1 MIEFRTLLAAILG
14 ILIGAVCLVA
24 PDAVVRVHTA
34 GRRPHDGRGEY
45 GTDGTTPAR
54 WRRVVQALGVG
65 CLAAGCYFGYVAL
78 A

>member
-1 MIEFRTLLAAILG
+1 MVDVRTLLAAVLG
-14 ILIGAVCLVA
+14 VLVGVVCLVA

-45 GTDGTTPAR
+45 GANGAAPTR

-78 A
+78 V

>member
-1 MIEFRTLLAAILG
+1 MVAVRTLLAALLG
-14 ILIGAVCLVA
+14 VLIGVVCLVA

-34 GRRPHDGRGEY
+34 GRRPNGRGEY
-45 GTDGTTPAR
+45 GTDGTIPTR

-65 CLAAGCYFGYVAL
+65 CLVAGCYFGYVAL